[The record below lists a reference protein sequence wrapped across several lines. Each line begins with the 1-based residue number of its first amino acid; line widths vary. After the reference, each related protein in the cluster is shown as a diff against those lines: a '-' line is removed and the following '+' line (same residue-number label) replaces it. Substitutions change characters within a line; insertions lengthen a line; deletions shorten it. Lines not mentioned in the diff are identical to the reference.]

1 LYRKDTVIHI
11 EKKIK
16 IKIINNRMSIESNM
30 GSRICHPAR
39 HRKAGETCLSLE
51 ALENIRQVWNKTHPN
66 SPIKHTNTP
75 INAKTRKAN
84 SVKSRRNTNM
94 RRATLWQQI
103 RNAMKSYYECDTE
116 YCTIKKL
123 PGLDKGERQKI
134 IKKYFRPEK
143 PEEWKKKTT
152 TWLDSFNIEDVMN
165 QYEEAYDDFEFIG
178 PVPID
183 FDAAATSNPLSKEW
197 GKCIVDEICK
207 LDVAEAKKKGT
218 NRIGVI
224 FNLDKHDEPGSH
236 WVCAFVDYPKK
247 SAYYFDSYG
256 LPPPTEISVFLERCK
271 SQGCETV
278 LYNDIRHQRKD
289 SECGM
294 YCLYTIICLLK
305 GRTFQNICMDVV
317 KDDVM
322 NAFRDVLFASEK
334 PRREALNKA
343 VQELCA

>member
-1 LYRKDTVIHI
+1 
-11 EKKIK
+11 
-16 IKIINNRMSIESNM
+16 MSIESNM
-30 GSRICHPAR
+30 DSRICNPAR

-51 ALENIRQVWNKTHPN
+51 ALENIKTAWNKSHPN
-66 SPIKHTNTP
+66 SLIK
-75 INAKTRKAN
+75 
-84 SVKSRRNTNM
+84 SSNTNM
-94 RRATLWQQI
+94 TRRSNAKSRKNINNKRTSLWHQI
-103 RNAMKSYYECDTE
+103 RNAMKHYYDCETE
-116 YCTIKKL
+116 FCTIKKI
-123 PGLDKGERQKI
+123 PGLEKKDRQTI

-143 PEEWKKKTT
+143 PEEWNKKQT

-165 QYEEAYDDFEFIG
+165 QYEEAHNDFEFIG

-183 FDAAATSNPLSKEW
+183 FDAPVSSNPLSKEW

-207 LDVAEAKKKGT
+207 LNVKEVQKKGT
-218 NRIGVI
+218 NRIGII

-256 LPPPTEISVFLERCK
+256 LPPPAEVSVFLERCK
-271 SQGCETV
+271 EQGCETI

-305 GRTFQNICMDVV
+305 GRSFQNVCMDIV
-317 KDDVM
+317 KDDTM
-322 NAFRDVLFASEK
+322 NAFRDILFASES

-343 VQELCA
+343 VQKLCS